1 MIMDLEKIF
10 KDTIE
15 AKEVLSK
22 AIHTTP
28 LDLSATYSK
37 ITGARI
43 YLKLEN
49 LQKTGSFKVRGAY
62 YKIWSLPQDKR
73 KGVVAASAGNHA
85 QGVAFAA
92 SHQGIPTIIV
102 MPETAPISKVEATR
116 NYGAEVVLYGRVYDD
131 ALKKAMELVEEK
143 GFTFIHPFD
152 DPKVIAGQGT
162 ILHEVIE
169 QLGEPPD
176 VIITPV
182 GGGGLASGL
191 IAVARQLWGTKTK
204 IIGVEPSYAPKFTES
219 LKHGHPVR
227 VPAHPGIMDG
237 LVVKVPGELTFEII
251 SNHIDDM
258 VTVDDR
264 EVSEGIYMLLE
275 RNKTLAE
282 GAGAAPL
289 AALLTGKVEVAKN
302 QRVLLI
308 ISGGNID
315 PTRLVRVINYELGRG
330 HRIVRL
336 EGLIPDE
343 PGSLNKVL
351 GILSIARL
359 NIIDIRHDRVSPV
372 LEPGWAKIEVYAEAP
387 NEESV
392 NSVLDKL
399 NGEGFPFKI
408 LEF

>member
-1 MIMDLEKIF
+1 MNIEEIF
-10 KDTIE
+10 RDAIQ
-15 AKEVLSK
+15 AREVLSK

-28 LDLSATYSK
+28 LDFSATYSK
-37 ITGARI
+37 IVGARVF
-43 YLKLEN
+43 LKLEN

-62 YKIWSLPQDKR
+62 YRIWSIPREER

-92 SHQGIPTIIV
+92 SRQGISSIIV
-102 MPETAPISKVEATR
+102 MPETAPISKIEATR

-131 ALKKAMELVEEK
+131 ALKKAMEIVEEK
-143 GFTFIHPFD
+143 GYTFIHPFD

-162 ILHEVIE
+162 ILLEAFK

-176 VIITPV
+176 TIITPV

-191 IAVARQLWGTKTK
+191 ITVARHLWGNKTR

-219 LKHGHPVR
+219 LKYGHPIK

-237 LVVKVPGELTFEII
+237 LVVKIPGELTFEII
-251 SNHIDDM
+251 SSYIDE
-258 VTVDDR
+258 VITVDDK
-264 EVSEGIYMLLE
+264 EVSEAIYLLLE

-289 AALLTGKVEVAKN
+289 AAMLTGKVEVRKDEK
-302 QRVLLI
+302 VLLI

-330 HRIVRL
+330 RRIVRL

-343 PGSLNKVL
+343 PGSLNRVL
-351 GILSIARL
+351 ELLALARL
-359 NIIDIRHDRVSPV
+359 NIIDVRHDRISLV

-387 NEESV
+387 SGKSV
-392 NSVLDKL
+392 NNVLEKL
-399 NGEGFPFKI
+399 NGEGFPFK
-408 LEF
+408 LLSY

>member
-1 MIMDLEKIF
+1 MNIEEIF
-10 KDTIE
+10 TDTLKAREI
-15 AKEVLSK
+15 LSK
-22 AIHTTP
+22 AIHITP
-28 LDLSATYSK
+28 LDFSATYSRMFKAK
-37 ITGARI
+37 IF
-43 YLKLEN
+43 LKLEN

-62 YKIWSLPQDKR
+62 YKIWSIPKEER

-92 SHQGIPTIIV
+92 TKQGIPSIIV
-102 MPETAPISKVEATR
+102 MPETAPISKIDATR
-116 NYGAEVVLYGRVYDD
+116 NYGAKVVLYGRVYDD
-131 ALKKAMELVEEK
+131 ALKKAMEIVEEK
-143 GFTFIHPFD
+143 GYTFVHPFD

-162 ILHEVIE
+162 ILHEAFM

-176 VIITPV
+176 IIITPI

-191 IAVARQLWGTKTK
+191 IVVARHLWGNKTR
-204 IIGVEPSYAPKFTES
+204 IVGVEPSYAPKFTES
-219 LKHGHPVR
+219 LKHGHPIR

-237 LVVKVPGELTFEII
+237 LVVKVPGKLTFEII
-251 SNHIDDM
+251 SEYIDDI
-258 VTVDDR
+258 VTVDDK
-264 EVSEGIYMLLE
+264 EVSEAIYMLLE

-289 AALLTGKVEVAKN
+289 AALLTGKVEVENSEK
-302 QRVLLI
+302 VLLI

-343 PGSLNKVL
+343 PGSLNRVL
-351 GILSIARL
+351 EIVASARL
-359 NIIDIRHDRVSPV
+359 NIIDIRHDRISPV

-387 NEESV
+387 SEESV
-392 NSVLDKL
+392 NNVLEKL
-399 NGEGFPFKI
+399 NGEGFPFK
-408 LEF
+408 LLRY